1 LDQGRCSR
9 TKALAI
15 NNSIDLPALTILLI
29 ELGLFGHVLG
39 VNRFDL
45 SMGLEGL
52 TEYDPDG
59 VDARAIIEIIE
70 GVHVIRLGKYRL
82 TTWLS

>member
-1 LDQGRCSR
+1 
-9 TKALAI
+9 
-15 NNSIDLPALTILLI
+15 
-29 ELGLFGHVLG
+29 
-39 VNRFDL
+39 
-45 SMGLEGL
+45 MGLEGL

>member
-1 LDQGRCSR
+1 
-9 TKALAI
+9 
-15 NNSIDLPALTILLI
+15 
-29 ELGLFGHVLG
+29 
-39 VNRFDL
+39 
-45 SMGLEGL
+45 MEGL

-59 VDARAIIEIIE
+59 VDARAIEAVIE